1 MFTGSTKLPPT
12 KTPQPERLDEVYA
25 ALRRG
30 LQSYLQVHQLELD
43 SLGQQIR
50 ENKRNGRLGSLYEQ
64 DKQVKAIER
73 FMRRLEFHLS
83 KVEELYDAYCIQRR
97 LRDGASKMVAAFNLA
112 TGSKE
117 ARESLSEANKGYR
130 ECTEHMCSLE
140 SEIESQM
147 GEFHVKMKGLAGF
160 ARLCAGDQYEVLMR
174 YGRQRWRLR
183 GRVEV
188 SNKQIWDS
196 EEYIFLP
203 LVTELLSIKVTELKS
218 LANHVVVGSVSCEM
232 LDLFCPLPQTLAVD
246 INDLGTVKLNLEVT
260 WSPFDKDDQTSSS
273 STVTKRLLSNQSPPD
288 TPSMREQVFYS
299 LLRRQGEMENGTVWS
314 NSSESSDDSSSPA
327 LAHHAQRLAA
337 SNLLPTSQLSLTQH
351 KSSASTPSLSSNQEE
366 EETESGEVFSQ
377 TDAVP
382 NGHLQTHTEQRSA
395 ADCTVTNRASV
406 QSADVSETSAE
417 LSAVVSSVAPVT
429 RAEAAHVC
437 ESGVSQ
443 VGVSAAGVKDDAPE
457 DSKEQAGQT
466 EAEDHITK
474 AAGEGKTDT
483 SQAHSELNPPVQ
495 ESQKPQDAPT
505 VPFPISSS
513 FTQELETALESFDF
527 LNSSDLDEDEEDE
540 EQKQEDK
547 EKKKEGERQDEEDQH
562 KIMTTT
568 VDQQEEE
575 EKEEDDGKEEKDQ
588 HNTEEEEMVE
598 GTTNEEEEGKDEES
612 QNKIQIET
620 VEEEEKE
627 KEEDD
632 GQDEED
638 QHKIEDVTIEE
649 KDRGKEEGKDQEHQ
663 KEIEDKTAEED
674 KEDKKEDRQ
683 HAETQNKSEE
693 ETAGEGEK
701 EEDDGQDKESQK
713 EMEDKTVEEE
723 VKEEDGQHAGSQNE
737 TKEETVEEEEKEED
751 QRKDETNQNKEED
764 ETVKEE
770 EKEDEE
776 EDFYSGGSCDDEEGG
791 ELEILME
798 APEGFRNSDEDRFS
812 DSQESSVE
820 DVQDWLRRIER
831 SEGVEEHSEEK
842 GDEQNEEETSH
853 DQEERPHTPGH
864 LATAVF

>member
-97 LRDGASKMVAAFNLA
+97 LRDGASKMVAAFNSA
-112 TGSKE
+112 TGSRE

-140 SEIESQM
+140 SELESQM

-260 WSPFDKDDQTSSS
+260 WSPFDKDDQTSST
-273 STVTKRLLSNQSPPD
+273 STVSKRLLSNQSPPD

-299 LLRRQGEMENGTVWS
+299 LLKRQGEMENGTVWS

-327 LAHHAQRLAA
+327 LAHHAQRLTA
-337 SNLLPTSQLSLTQH
+337 SNLLQTTLTTPLSFTPH

-366 EETESGEVFSQ
+366 DETEAGEVFSQ
-377 TDAVP
+377 TDVVP
-382 NGHLQTHTEQRSA
+382 NGHLLQTSCSHSHTGESSP
-395 ADCTVTNRASV
+395 DCTVTDRASV
-406 QSADVSETSAE
+406 QSADLSETSAD
-417 LSAVVSSVAPVT
+417 LSCSCPDVSSVPPVSLMEEPDLCVSTAPKVCVSAEEVKGDASEDSSDQAK
-429 RAEAAHVC
+429 AEA
-437 ESGVSQ
+437 
-443 VGVSAAGVKDDAPE
+443 E
-457 DSKEQAGQT
+457 DSTT
-466 EAEDHITK
+466 EAEHQGKETHQSIQEPIQL
-474 AAGEGKTDT
+474 EGT
-483 SQAHSELNPPVQ
+483 
-495 ESQKPQDAPT
+495 PT
-505 VPFPISSS
+505 VPFPTSSS
-513 FTQELETALESFDF
+513 FTQEVETALESFDF
-527 LNSSDLDEDEEDE
+527 LNCSDLDEDD
-540 EQKQEDK
+540 
-547 EKKKEGERQDEEDQH
+547 
-562 KIMTTT
+562 
-568 VDQQEEE
+568 EE
-575 EKEEDDGKEEKDQ
+575 EKEDEQPEDEQQQEDEGEK
-588 HNTEEEEMVE
+588 
-598 GTTNEEEEGKDEES
+598 
-612 QNKIQIET
+612 
-620 VEEEEKE
+620 

-632 GQDEED
+632 GQHEEN
-638 QHKIEDVTIEE
+638 
-649 KDRGKEEGKDQEHQ
+649 
-663 KEIEDKTAEED
+663 
-674 KEDKKEDRQ
+674 
-683 HAETQNKSEE
+683 QNK
-693 ETAGEGEK
+693 
-701 EEDDGQDKESQK
+701 
-713 EMEDKTVEEE
+713 M
-723 VKEEDGQHAGSQNE
+723 
-737 TKEETVEEEEKEED
+737 EEEKVEE
-751 QRKDETNQNKEED
+751 
-764 ETVKEE
+764 
-770 EKEDEE
+770 EDEE
-776 EDFYSGGSCDDEEGG
+776 EKDEKNFYSGGSDEEEAGG
-791 ELEILME
+791 LEILME

-812 DSQESSVE
+812 ESQESSVE
-820 DVQDWLRRIER
+820 DLQDLGQIEMP
-831 SEGVEEHSEEK
+831 EDQEEHSEEK
-842 GDEQNEEETSH
+842 GDEPQGEDTSH
-853 DQEERPHTPGH
+853 GQEERPSTPSDLG
-864 LATAVF
+864 TSVF

>member
-97 LRDGASKMVAAFNLA
+97 LRDGASKMVAAFNSA

-140 SEIESQM
+140 SELESQM

-160 ARLCAGDQYEVLMR
+160 ARLCVGDQYEVLMR

-183 GRVEV
+183 GRMEV

-260 WSPFDKDDQTSSS
+260 WSPFDKDDQTSST
-273 STVTKRLLSNQSPPD
+273 STVSKRLLSNQSPPD

-299 LLRRQGEMENGTVWS
+299 LLKRQGEMDNGTVWS

-327 LAHHAQRLAA
+327 LAHHAQRLTAP
-337 SNLLPTSQLSLTQH
+337 NMLQTTLTSQLSFTPN

-366 EETESGEVFSQ
+366 DETEAGEVFSQ

-382 NGHLQTHTEQRSA
+382 NGHLQTSCSHSHVGESSP
-395 ADCTVTNRASV
+395 DCTV
-406 QSADVSETSAE
+406 ADRSAE
-417 LSAVVSSVAPVT
+417 LSESSADLSCSCPDVSSAPPVSLAERAVVSESGIPQVCVSAEEVEDDTCEDSSVQ
-429 RAEAAHVC
+429 AEA
-437 ESGVSQ
+437 ETEDSTTE
-443 VGVSAAGVKDDAPE
+443 AAGGQQVEASETHSQPHQSTQELKQPE
-457 DSKEQAGQT
+457 
-466 EAEDHITK
+466 
-474 AAGEGKTDT
+474 
-483 SQAHSELNPPVQ
+483 
-495 ESQKPQDAPT
+495 DAPT
-505 VPFPISSS
+505 VPFPTSSS
-513 FTQELETALESFDF
+513 FTHEVETALESFDF
-527 LNSSDLDEDEEDE
+527 LNCSDLDEDEEE
-540 EQKQEDK
+540 E
-547 EKKKEGERQDEEDQH
+547 EEDE
-562 KIMTTT
+562 
-568 VDQQEEE
+568 QQEE
-575 EKEEDDGKEEKDQ
+575 D
-588 HNTEEEEMVE
+588 
-598 GTTNEEEEGKDEES
+598 
-612 QNKIQIET
+612 
-620 VEEEEKE
+620 
-627 KEEDD
+627 
-632 GQDEED
+632 
-638 QHKIEDVTIEE
+638 
-649 KDRGKEEGKDQEHQ
+649 
-663 KEIEDKTAEED
+663 
-674 KEDKKEDRQ
+674 
-683 HAETQNKSEE
+683 
-693 ETAGEGEK
+693 EGEK
-701 EEDDGQDKESQK
+701 EE
-713 EMEDKTVEEE
+713 EDVQHEEDQNKVEEE
-723 VKEEDGQHAGSQNE
+723 KTEEGEN
-737 TKEETVEEEEKEED
+737 
-751 QRKDETNQNKEED
+751 
-764 ETVKEE
+764 
-770 EKEDEE
+770 DEE
-776 EDFYSGGSCDDEEGG
+776 NFYSGGSSDEEEADG
-791 ELEILME
+791 LEILME

-812 DSQESSVE
+812 ESQSKEAIRSVA
-820 DVQDWLRRIER
+820 VYK
-831 SEGVEEHSEEK
+831 SC
-842 GDEQNEEETSH
+842 
-853 DQEERPHTPGH
+853 HTGAP
-864 LATAVF
+864 

>member
-117 ARESLSEANKGYR
+117 ARESLSEANKGYK

-140 SEIESQM
+140 SELESQM

-260 WSPFDKDDQTSSS
+260 WSPFDKDDQTSST
-273 STVTKRLLSNQSPPD
+273 STVSKRLLSNQSPPN

-299 LLRRQGEMENGTVWS
+299 LLKRQGEMENGTVWS

-327 LAHHAQRLAA
+327 LAHHAQRLTA
-337 SNLLPTSQLSLTQH
+337 SNMLQTTLTTQLSFTPN

-366 EETESGEVFSQ
+366 DETEAGEVFSQ

-382 NGHLQTHTEQRSA
+382 NGHLQTSCCHSHIGESSP
-395 ADCTVTNRASV
+395 DCTVSDRASV
-406 QSADVSETSAE
+406 QSADLSESLADLSCSCPDVSVPPVLLMERPD
-417 LSAVVSSVAPVT
+417 LS
-429 RAEAAHVC
+429 
-437 ESGVSQ
+437 ESGVPQ
-443 VGVSAAGVKDDAPE
+443 VCISAEEVKGDASE
-457 DSKEQAGQT
+457 GSSVQAGQT
-466 EAEDHITK
+466 EAELEDITTE
-474 AAGEGKTDT
+474 AGEGLQVEASEKH
-483 SQAHSELNPPVQ
+483 SQPHQSVQ
-495 ESQKPQDAPT
+495 ESKQPEDAQT
-505 VPFPISSS
+505 VPFPTSIS
-513 FTQELETALESFDF
+513 FTQEVETALESFDF
-527 LNSSDLDEDEEDE
+527 LNCSDLDEDEEEKEDE
-540 EQKQEDK
+540 QQEDK
-547 EKKKEGERQDEEDQH
+547 G
-562 KIMTTT
+562 
-568 VDQQEEE
+568 
-575 EKEEDDGKEEKDQ
+575 EKEADDGQREENQNKMEKEEKD
-588 HNTEEEEMVE
+588 
-598 GTTNEEEEGKDEES
+598 
-612 QNKIQIET
+612 
-620 VEEEEKE
+620 EEK
-627 KEEDD
+627 
-632 GQDEED
+632 
-638 QHKIEDVTIEE
+638 
-649 KDRGKEEGKDQEHQ
+649 
-663 KEIEDKTAEED
+663 
-674 KEDKKEDRQ
+674 
-683 HAETQNKSEE
+683 
-693 ETAGEGEK
+693 
-701 EEDDGQDKESQK
+701 
-713 EMEDKTVEEE
+713 
-723 VKEEDGQHAGSQNE
+723 
-737 TKEETVEEEEKEED
+737 
-751 QRKDETNQNKEED
+751 
-764 ETVKEE
+764 
-770 EKEDEE
+770 
-776 EDFYSGGSCDDEEGG
+776 FYSGGSDEDEADG
-791 ELEILME
+791 LDILME

-812 DSQESSVE
+812 ESQSSVE
-820 DVQDWLRRIER
+820 DVQDLAQMEMP
-831 SEGVEEHSEEK
+831 EDEEEHSEEK
-842 GDEQNEEETSH
+842 GEEQHGKDTSH
-853 DQEERPHTPGH
+853 GQEERPSTPGH
-864 LATAVF
+864 LATTVF

>member
-43 SLGQQIR
+43 SLGQQTR
-50 ENKRNGRLGSLYEQ
+50 ENKRNGRLGSLYEL

-97 LRDGASKMVAAFNLA
+97 LRDGASKMVAAFNSA

-140 SEIESQM
+140 SELESQM

-260 WSPFDKDDQTSSS
+260 WSPFDKDDQTSST

-299 LLRRQGEMENGTVWS
+299 LLKRQGEMENGTVWS

-327 LAHHAQRLAA
+327 LAHHAQRLTA
-337 SNLLPTSQLSLTQH
+337 SNMLQTTLTTQLSFTPR

-366 EETESGEVFSQ
+366 DETEAGEIFSQ

-382 NGHLQTHTEQRSA
+382 NGHLQTSCTHSP
-395 ADCTVTNRASV
+395 DCTVTDRASV
-406 QSADVSETSAE
+406 QSADLSETSAD
-417 LSAVVSSVAPVT
+417 LSCSCPDVSSVPPVSLLET
-429 RAEAAHVC
+429 QDLP
-437 ESGVSQ
+437 ESGVPQ
-443 VGVSAAGVKDDAPE
+443 VCISAEEVKDDASE
-457 DSKEQAGQT
+457 DSSVQAGQT
-466 EAEDHITK
+466 EAGTEDSTTK
-474 AAGEGKTDT
+474 VGEGRQVEASGTC
-483 SQAHSELNPPVQ
+483 SEPHQSVQ
-495 ESQKPQDAPT
+495 ESKQPEDAQKA
-505 VPFPISSS
+505 PFPTSSS
-513 FTQELETALESFDF
+513 FTLEVETALESFDF
-527 LNSSDLDEDEEDE
+527 LNCSDLEEDE
-540 EQKQEDK
+540 EEEEAEEQQED
-547 EKKKEGERQDEEDQH
+547 EGKKEEEVDGQH
-562 KIMTTT
+562 EENQNKM
-568 VDQQEEE
+568 EE
-575 EKEEDDGKEEKDQ
+575 EK
-588 HNTEEEEMVE
+588 
-598 GTTNEEEEGKDEES
+598 
-612 QNKIQIET
+612 
-620 VEEEEKE
+620 
-627 KEEDD
+627 
-632 GQDEED
+632 
-638 QHKIEDVTIEE
+638 
-649 KDRGKEEGKDQEHQ
+649 
-663 KEIEDKTAEED
+663 
-674 KEDKKEDRQ
+674 
-683 HAETQNKSEE
+683 
-693 ETAGEGEK
+693 
-701 EEDDGQDKESQK
+701 
-713 EMEDKTVEEE
+713 VEEE
-723 VKEEDGQHAGSQNE
+723 VK
-737 TKEETVEEEEKEED
+737 
-751 QRKDETNQNKEED
+751 
-764 ETVKEE
+764 
-770 EKEDEE
+770 DEE
-776 EDFYSGGSCDDEEGG
+776 NFYSGGSDEEEADG
-791 ELEILME
+791 LQILME

-812 DSQESSVE
+812 ESQESSVE
-820 DVQDWLRRIER
+820 DVQDLCQMEMP
-831 SEGVEEHSEEK
+831 EEKEHSEEK
-842 GDEQNEEETSH
+842 GDEQHGEDTSH
-853 DQEERPHTPGH
+853 GQEERPPTPTN
-864 LATAVF
+864 LATTVF